1 MVSCR
6 PFTTS
11 LVGASSSIENQH
23 NHMRTASYHLLDCR
37 IYSVKPN
44 TGYSAGYRT
53 TLIVLAIKK
62 KFWGKNMALI
72 HNFPLH
78 LFVFHNILQQIIIF
92 LTANEIH
99 FIFGGKCCLSTDD
112 IKCAKKFG
120 KRIGFAQKPGKR
132 GSVIGRI

>member
-44 TGYSAGYRT
+44 TGYSAGYHHAYC
-53 TLIVLAIKK
+53 ISYKK
-62 KFWGKNMALI
+62 KFLGKNMALI

-99 FIFGGKCCLSTDD
+99 FIFGGKSCLSTDD

>member
-44 TGYSAGYRT
+44 TGYSAGYHHAYC
-53 TLIVLAIKK
+53 ISYKK
-62 KFWGKNMALI
+62 KFLGKNMAII
-72 HNFPLH
+72 HNLPLH
-78 LFVFHNILQQIIIF
+78 LFVFHNILQQIQIQKKIIF
-92 LTANEIH
+92 LTAKCKCNT
-99 FIFGGKCCLSTDD
+99 FYLWGKMLPYRQYKMRHA
-112 IKCAKKFG
+112 IWKKSDHAVLATG
-120 KRIGFAQKPGKR
+120 KN
-132 GSVIGRI
+132 